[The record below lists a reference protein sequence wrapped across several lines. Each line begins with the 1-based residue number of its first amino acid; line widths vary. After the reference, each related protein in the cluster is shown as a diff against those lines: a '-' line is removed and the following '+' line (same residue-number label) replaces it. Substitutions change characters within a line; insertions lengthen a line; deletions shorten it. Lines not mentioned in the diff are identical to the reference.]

1 MAYRGTYKGRRF
13 RSLMEYSFYRH
24 LEGSGVPIEEIG
36 YESLRIPYRL
46 GKRVRTYILDFVV
59 GARVYEVKPVFRQK
73 GRKFEA
79 KVAAAV
85 EYCGQNGMTYSV
97 VSERDFRVIALKEA
111 LADPDASIVVR
122 KKRRRRRKK
131 RR

>member
-1 MAYRGTYKGRRF
+1 
-13 RSLMEYSFYRH
+13 MEYSFYRH
-24 LEGSGVPIEEIG
+24 LESSGVPIDEIG

-46 GKRVRTYILDFVV
+46 GKRTRTYILDFVV
-59 GARVYEVKPVFRQK
+59 GDRVYEVKPLFRQK

-79 KVAAAV
+79 KAAAALD
-85 EYCGQNGMTYSV
+85 YCLLNGLTYSV

-111 LADPDASIVVR
+111 LGDPDVSIAVR
-122 KKRRRRRKK
+122 RKRRRRRRK